1 MGPGKHAA
9 EGLTRMTPII
19 LTDGGMGQELLRR
32 SGATPTPLWSAK
44 VLMDEP
50 DLVRDLH
57 EDFIRA
63 GARVVTINTYAATP
77 ERLAREGVP
86 DLFEPLQAR
95 AIDLAEAARDRA
107 GAGTAIAGCLPPLF
121 GSYQPELRLPFDE
134 TLAIYRRIVAQQAE
148 RVDLILCETMASAVE
163 GLAAATAACESG
175 KPVWLSWT
183 LADEGA
189 PRLRSGETLAAAAEA
204 VAHLPLAARMVNCSW
219 PEAVDRA
226 LPDLVALGGT
236 VGAYANGFTAIEALK
251 LGGTVDVLEARKDLG
266 PDSYADFA
274 LGWVGRGA
282 AIVGGCC
289 EVGPEHIARLRDRL
303 EAAGHVIGGLSHA

>member
-1 MGPGKHAA
+1 MA
-9 EGLTRMTPII
+9 TVI

-95 AIDLAEAARDRA
+95 AIELAEAARDRA
-107 GAGTAIAGCLPPLF
+107 GADTAIAGCLPPLF

-134 TLAIYRRIVAQQAE
+134 TLAIYRRIVAEQAE

-183 LADEGA
+183 LADKGV
-189 PRLRSGETLAAAAEA
+189 PRLRSGETLATAAES

-226 LPDLVALGGT
+226 LPELAALGGT
-236 VGAYANGFTAIEALK
+236 VGAYANGFTAVEALK
-251 LGGTVDVLEARKDLG
+251 LGGTVEVLEARKDLG

-274 LGWVGRGA
+274 LGWVRQGA

-303 EAAGHVIGGLSHA
+303 QAAGLIIGGFSHA

>member
-1 MGPGKHAA
+1 MTSAKGAA
-9 EGLTRMTPII
+9 RIT
-19 LTDGGMGQELLRR
+19 LTDGGMGQELLHRT
-32 SGATPTPLWSAK
+32 GATPTPLWSAQA
-44 VLMDEP
+44 LIDHP
-50 DLVRDLH
+50 DVVRGLH
-57 EDFIRA
+57 LDFITA
-63 GARVVTINTYAATP
+63 GARVITLNTYAATP
-77 ERLAREGVP
+77 ERLAREGVGEMF
-86 DLFEPLQAR
+86 DTLQDR
-95 AIDLAEAARDRA
+95 AMDAAETARDEA
-107 GAGTAIAGCLPPLF
+107 GVSDVAIAGCLPPLF

-134 TLAIYRRIVAQQAE
+134 TLEIYRRIVAQQAE
-148 RVDLILCETMASAVE
+148 RVALILCETMASAVE

-183 LADEGA
+183 LADKGA

-226 LPDLVALGGT
+226 LPELAALGGT
-236 VGAYANGFTAIEALK
+236 VGAYANGFTAVEALK

-274 LGWVGRGA
+274 LGWVRQGA

-303 EAAGHVIGGLSHA
+303 E